1 MLVTSNVDDFV
12 KLAAARE
19 IHAGIV
25 LVERGGLLRGEQI
38 ALIREVAA
46 MLADHGAMLNELL
59 RIAEDG
65 SMTFE
70 VSPLT
75 FW

>member
-1 MLVTSNVDDFV
+1 
-12 KLAAARE
+12 
-19 IHAGIV
+19 
-25 LVERGGLLRGEQI
+25 
-38 ALIREVAA
+38 